1 MFFSETFEDAPDARR
16 GQCVNSVPRRTSGAH
31 AHNRAG
37 PHMSRPGGE
46 PAQCVHRAVVG
57 SRGAGVVTCVPA
69 GGDVASS
76 VRFPGE
82 VSFHILNTGLAVCAA
97 AGPAATT
104 CHDVWCDNG
113 RCTPGVVSHDV
124 ACTGKL
130 CCCVFAAAGPS
141 ATIVTA
147 VFWGV
152 LYHPRE
158 PTALQYE
165 DVSPRPLAS
174 ALTHRQTTSS
184 VRRTA
189 HDTSLLKQEPRPPA
203 SPLHALACGPKRVA
217 SASGPKRP
225 GPC

>member
-1 MFFSETFEDAPDARR
+1 MQPS
-16 GQCVNSVPRRTSGAH
+16 
-31 AHNRAG
+31 
-37 PHMSRPGGE
+37 
-46 PAQCVHRAVVG
+46 
-57 SRGAGVVTCVPA
+57 
-69 GGDVASS
+69 ASQ
-76 VRFPGE
+76 
-82 VSFHILNTGLAVCAA
+82 VSFHILNTCLAVCAA

-158 PTALQYE
+158 PTALPYE

-189 HDTSLLKQEPRPPA
+189 HDTSLLKQEPRFSLPPPFML
-203 SPLHALACGPKRVA
+203 SRVA
-217 SASGPKRP
+217 QSVWPAPQAQNGRDLAEYNAARDVEQRGAYNMPRARL
-225 GPC
+225 